1 VIRPRRQ
8 SQALNQVLAGQMSL
22 FAAYSPPSFDE
33 MCPPPRND
41 EQLGF
46 DVDAAVNAANQT
58 TVYDF
63 TPDA

>member
-1 VIRPRRQ
+1 
-8 SQALNQVLAGQMSL
+8 MSL

-33 MCPPPRND
+33 MCPPPPRTN